1 MKYLLLA
8 AAFFQPLVNA
18 DVLEPSVRNEVEH
31 AIERAS
37 AFEEMPSKAATNT
50 AAKVEI
56 LLPRDIFGTNGLDK
70 TQIAIKLVSA
80 QKPDGRWLYGTNDVT
95 KAALQVLKSL

>member
-1 MKYLLLA
+1 MKHLLLA

-37 AFEEMPSKAATNT
+37 SFEEPPSKAATNI
-50 AAKVEI
+50 AAK
-56 LLPRDIFGTNGLDK
+56 T
-70 TQIAIKLVSA
+70 
-80 QKPDGRWLYGTNDVT
+80 
-95 KAALQVLKSL
+95 VLWK

>member
-1 MKYLLLA
+1 MKYLLLV

-37 AFEEMPSKAATNT
+37 AFEGSPLKAATNT

-70 TQIAIKLVSA
+70 TQIAIKLVSL

-95 KAALQVLKSL
+95 KAALQILKSL

>member
-1 MKYLLLA
+1 MRILLLA

-31 AIERAS
+31 AIERAP
-37 AFEEMPSKAATNT
+37 AAKDAIAPSNT
-50 AAKVEI
+50 AVKVEAA
-56 LLPRDIFGTNGLDK
+56 LQRDIFGTNGLDK

-80 QKPDGRWLYGTNDVT
+80 QKSDGRWLSGTNDVT
-95 KAALQVLKSL
+95 KAALEILKAL

>member
-8 AAFFQPLVNA
+8 AVFFQPLVNG
-18 DVLEPSVRNEVEH
+18 DVLEPSVRNEVDH

-37 AFEEMPSKAATNT
+37 ALGVQPLKAATNV
-50 AAKVEI
+50 AAKANI
-56 LLPRDIFGTNGLDK
+56 RLQRDVFGTNGLDR

-80 QKPDGRWLYGTNDVT
+80 QKADGRWFFGTNEVT
-95 KAALQVLKSL
+95 EAALEILKSL

>member
-1 MKYLLLA
+1 MKHLLLA

-37 AFEEMPSKAATNT
+37 SFEEPPSKAVTNI
-50 AAKVEI
+50 AAKVEV
-56 LLPRDIFGTNGLDK
+56 LLPRDVFGTNGLDK

-80 QKPDGRWLYGTNDVT
+80 QKSDGRWLSGTNDVT
-95 KAALQVLKSL
+95 KAALEILKAL